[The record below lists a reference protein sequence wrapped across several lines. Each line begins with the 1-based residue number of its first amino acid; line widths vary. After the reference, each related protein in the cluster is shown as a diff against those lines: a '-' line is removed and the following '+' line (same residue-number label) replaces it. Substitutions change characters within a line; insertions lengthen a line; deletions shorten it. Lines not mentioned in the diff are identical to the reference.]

1 MNQTSVLLAHLEF
14 ADIDRHFARFVDG
27 FSQGD
32 LPAVAAAMLSRNMR
46 HGHICLDLGKGPVDF
61 AEPRPD
67 FVWPELKT
75 WKKAFAKSRAIGR
88 PQEGRP
94 LVLDDAGRFYLR
106 RYWEYEQALA
116 QRILVRCQQS
126 AAPKLLNTDHE
137 TPLQPGKGDLQGLA
151 IQTALT
157 RHFVVISGG
166 PGTGKTTTVL
176 KILERMV
183 SEAGGEKLR
192 IVLAAPTGKAA
203 ARLQE
208 TLRAGAGNE
217 SLQGRLPK
225 SASTLHRLLG
235 PRHHSVYFRHH
246 AKNLLPVDLVVV
258 DEASMVPL
266 TMMAKLFDALP
277 EKARVILLGDRDQ
290 LSSVE
295 PGAVLGDIANAASE
309 PGPLNGSLVVLE
321 KNYRFGNESH
331 IFALSNAVRDG
342 KVDRALDILSSGEHW
357 DLVAGR
363 TPPPSELELLLRQ
376 TIIAGYSGYLTK
388 PDPAEALKEFKKFRV
403 LCPFRV
409 GPYGVENLNRAIEK
423 ILREE
428 SLISRAQNAYPGLP
442 ILITQND
449 DPLRLYNGD
458 IGILLPDP
466 ADASLLLA
474 WFTGEDG
481 GVRRIP
487 PARLPGHESA
497 FAMTVHKSQGSEF
510 DSVLLVLPE
519 KDSPLLTRE
528 LIYTGLTRARSRVE
542 VWFQES
548 VLRAAVTRYVQRGSG
563 LRDRLTKTGSW
574 EDQFLNL

>member
-1 MNQTSVLLAHLEF
+1 MNQTPALLAHLEF
-14 ADIDRHFARFVDG
+14 VDIDRHFARFVDG

-46 HGHICLDLGKGPVDF
+46 HGHICLDLSKGPVEF
-61 AEPRPD
+61 AEPLPG

-75 WKKAFAKSRAIGR
+75 WKKAFGKSRAIGR
-88 PQEGRP
+88 PEEGRP

-126 AAPKLLNTDHE
+126 AAPNLLITEHE
-137 TPLQPGKGDLQGLA
+137 TPVQPERGDLQGLA

-183 SEAGGEKLR
+183 SEPGGEKLR
-192 IVLAAPTGKAA
+192 IALAAPTGKAA

-208 TLRAGAGNE
+208 TLRAGTGNA

-235 PRHHSVYFRHH
+235 PCHHSVYFRHH

-295 PGAVLGDIANAASE
+295 PGAVLGDIANAASK
-309 PGPLNGSLVVLE
+309 PGPLNGSLIMLE

-342 KVDRALDILSSGEHW
+342 KADRALEILSSGEHP
-357 DLVAGR
+357 DLGAGR
-363 TPPPSELELLLRQ
+363 APPPPQLEEQLRQ
-376 TIIAGYSGYLTK
+376 RIIAGYSGYLGR
-388 PDPAEALKEFKKFRV
+388 PDPAEALNEFKKFRV

-423 ILREE
+423 ILREK
-428 SLISRAQNAYPGLP
+428 SLISGAQNAYPGLP

-474 WFTGEDG
+474 WFIGEDG
-481 GVRRIP
+481 GIRRIP
-487 PARLPGHESA
+487 PARLPGHEPA

-510 DSVLLVLPE
+510 DKVLLILPE

-563 LRDRLTKTGSW
+563 LHDRLSKTGSW

>member
-1 MNQTSVLLAHLEF
+1 MNQTPALLAHLEF
-14 ADIDRHFARFVDG
+14 VDIDRHFARFVDG

-46 HGHICLDLGKGPVDF
+46 HGHICLDLSKGPVEF
-61 AEPRPD
+61 AEPLPG

-75 WKKAFAKSRAIGR
+75 WEKAFGKSRAIGR
-88 PQEGRP
+88 PEEGRP

-126 AAPKLLNTDHE
+126 AAPNLLITDHE
-137 TPLQPGKGDLQGLA
+137 TPLQPEKGDLQGLA
-151 IQTALT
+151 IQTALA

-183 SEAGGEKLR
+183 SEPGGEKLR

-208 TLRAGAGNE
+208 TLRAGGGNA

-235 PRHHSVYFRHH
+235 ARHHSVYFRHH

-295 PGAVLGDIANAASE
+295 PGAVLGDIANAASK
-309 PGPLNGSLVVLE
+309 PGPLNGSLIMLE

-342 KVDRALDILSSGEHW
+342 KADRALEILSSGEHP
-357 DLVAGR
+357 DLGAGR
-363 TPPPSELELLLRQ
+363 TPPPPQLEVQLRQ
-376 TIIAGYSGYLTK
+376 RIIAGYSGYLRR
-388 PDPAEALKEFKKFRV
+388 PDPAEALNEFKKFRV

-423 ILREE
+423 ILREK
-428 SLISRAQNAYPGLP
+428 SLISGAQNAYPGLP
-442 ILITQND
+442 ILVTQND

-474 WFTGEDG
+474 WFIGEDG
-481 GVRRIP
+481 GIRRIP
-487 PARLPGHESA
+487 PARLPGHEPA

-510 DSVLLVLPE
+510 DKVLLILPE

-563 LRDRLTKTGSW
+563 LHDRLSKT
-574 EDQFLNL
+574 E

>member
-1 MNQTSVLLAHLEF
+1 MNQTSVLLAHPEF

-32 LPAVAAAMLSRNMR
+32 LPTVAAAMLSRNMR

-61 AEPRPD
+61 AEPLPA
-67 FVWPELKT
+67 FVWPEVKT

-88 PQEGRP
+88 PEEGRP

-116 QRILVRCQQS
+116 QRILARCQQS
-126 AAPKLLNTDHE
+126 APPNLLNADHE
-137 TPLQPGKGDLQGLA
+137 TPLQPGRGDLQGLA

-183 SEAGGEKLR
+183 SERGGEKLR

-208 TLRAGAGNE
+208 TLRAAGNG
-217 SLQGRLPK
+217 SLQDRLPK

-235 PRHHSVYFRHH
+235 PRHNSVYFRHH
-246 AKNLLPVDLVVV
+246 AKNPLPVDLVVV

-321 KNYRFGNESH
+321 KNYRFGNQSH

-342 KVDRALDILSSGEHW
+342 KVDRALDILSSGEHP
-357 DLVAGR
+357 DLGAGR
-363 TPPPSELELLLRQ
+363 TPPPSQLAEQLRQ
-376 TIIAGYSGYLTK
+376 RIIAGYSGYLRRQ
-388 PDPAEALKEFKKFRV
+388 DPAEALKEFKKFRV

-428 SLISRAQNAYPGLP
+428 SLISGAQNAYPGLP

-466 ADASLLLA
+466 ADASLQLA
-474 WFTGEDG
+474 WFIGEDG

-487 PARLPGHESA
+487 PARLPGHEAA

-510 DSVLLVLPE
+510 DNVLLILPE

-563 LRDRLTKTGSW
+563 LRDRLSKTGSW